1 MIREKHKN
9 NVESTETN
17 LNLILSY
24 FVYNH
29 FVYIKVCSDQNVGF
43 RIWFGKK
50 ILFKTLKFFNLKIF
64 KTKLDDFHVKI
75 KFKDDLLYPRTKF
88 SLLYSKY

>member
-43 RIWFGKK
+43 RI
-50 ILFKTLKFFNLKIF
+50 
-64 KTKLDDFHVKI
+64 
-75 KFKDDLLYPRTKF
+75 
-88 SLLYSKY
+88 